1 VTEFNFADNYRAAG
15 LTTGGDALR
24 TRQEPFDKLR
34 RAVDPWTATDLSRLY
49 FGLSVPRGTNW
60 FRDAFGAT
68 DASFSLI
75 ENAREASVLA
85 AGLLEAA
92 AADGKFYAALA
103 TMTTAAGGLRQPPV
117 RPDLID
123 LMRFAIQKEAVSARQ
138 QEPADPNRIRQP
150 SESKIAAELAALVET
165 PDLQKASTLL
175 KQMSEESSDI
185 TGTWRPRSSAS
196 SSHSPRRS

>member
-1 VTEFNFADNYRAAG
+1 MTEFNFADNYRAAG
-15 LTTGGDALR
+15 LTTGADALR

-34 RAVDPWTATDLSRLY
+34 RAVDPGIATDLTRLY
-49 FGLSVPRGTNW
+49 FGLCVPRGTNW

-75 ENAREASVLA
+75 DNAREASVLA

-103 TMTTAAGGLRQPPV
+103 TLTTAAGGLRQPPV

-123 LMRFAIQKEAVSARQ
+123 VMRFAIRKEAVSARQ
-138 QEPADPNRIRQP
+138 QESADQIK
-150 SESKIAAELAALVET
+150 SG
-165 PDLQKASTLL
+165 D
-175 KQMSEESSDI
+175 
-185 TGTWRPRSSAS
+185 PREQDSCGAGCAC
-196 SSHSPRRS
+196 RNA